1 MRLEPARMQHTIR
14 VSLLSNLSP
23 DLGLASQVLKVICV
37 QDGLGSGTG
46 TGIEI
51 ETGNGT
57 GIETGS
63 GTGTDLCYT
72 LKNSLGTVHEG
83 VVFLQNLKCCCN

>member
-46 TGIEI
+46 TGIE
-51 ETGNGT
+51 
-57 GIETGS
+57 TGS

-72 LKNSLGTVHEG
+72 LKNRSLGTVHEG